1 MKKKIPAILALI
13 LATLSTSVIAEQT
26 TPAAKKYKWHHPWFN
41 KDIVSDSPPSWPYK
55 IIGEKDG
62 VILVEVTPT
71 GSEKESAPPVPAPAP
86 AQEPASKPDTATK
99 SGGLGILKTEW
110 EKIYGLP
117 NRPCFS
123 VASTTQCN
131 YKNDLFI
138 TSFIDQN
145 PIKSISYG
153 NGNLKSKLSL
163 EESRVWVK
171 PLIPSDS
178 VFIKT
183 YTSNT
188 GSIVDLYN
196 SKWLA
201 FQFPANDSL
210 HWINSKP
217 GDFIIIYSGKSGV
230 SNITIGTG
238 NNP

>member
-1 MKKKIPAILALI
+1 MNKKIPAILTVISLI
-13 LATLSTSVIAEQT
+13 LSASTMAQQSV
-26 TPAAKKYKWHHPWFN
+26 PAAKKYKWHHPWFN
-41 KDIVSDSPPSWPYK
+41 KDMVSDSPPSWPYK
-55 IIGEKDG
+55 IIEEKNG
-62 VILVEVTPT
+62 VILVEVTPP
-71 GSEKESAPPVPAPAP
+71 GSQKESAPPAPAP
-86 AQEPASKPDTATK
+86 APDTATK

-123 VASTTQCN
+123 VASITQCN

-138 TSFIDQN
+138 TSFIDNN
-145 PIKSISYG
+145 PIRSISYG

-183 YTSNT
+183 YTSNI
-188 GSIVDLYN
+188 GLIVDLYN

-210 HWINSKP
+210 HWINSNP